1 MKSVLITPEGI
12 QKNLK
17 NVKPLDAICE
27 YIWNGFDAEATE
39 VKIKLHENG
48 LGLINMI
55 TVEDNGVGINY
66 DELKFK
72 FQPFN
77 DSKKANISS
86 RANHSLPHG
95 QKGIGRLTF
104 FAFSQT
110 ARWDTVYEHEKKRY
124 AYYISM
130 NKDSLNQYDDNSE
143 KKPHEV
149 QMDLGTK
156 VTFTQLESLDKKEI
170 IQRIKEEFFWF
181 LELNRENEFSIF
193 VDGVPIDYSDFVM
206 GTENIDVSGKCKN
219 HYAIRLVQWNMKLGN
234 EYSRIYYIGSDN
246 KERYKETTKLNKRA
260 DQFFHSVYIKSSYF
274 DEFHFTN
281 DEIDGQRGLFP
292 NRSDVEYKMLMETV
306 NDFLYKYR
314 RKYLKE
320 ASDNYIAKLV
330 DERIYPEFDT
340 QNIMGV
346 FQKRELDNLVGTLY
360 AAQPK
365 IFTGL
370 SDDNKKI
377 TLQLLKL
384 IMDNGNK
391 PELFNILQ
399 GIVELDED
407 EMEELSGI
415 LRYTSLSNITRTIKL
430 LCDRQK
436 VIQSLKEIVFN
447 KEFNSYEVSHVQ
459 KLVENHYWMFG
470 EQYNLI
476 TSAEPDFDLALKGL
490 ILATTGVAEDV
501 EVDHPDKNKEMDI
514 YMLRQDRHGKVTENV
529 VVELKRPRIKLGEK
543 EVSQL
548 KKYMHVIKSDTRFN
562 AGNVKWTFYL
572 IGNEY
577 DTSHYIEGELESHV
591 NFGEEHLIHS
601 QDKGLTKI
609 YVLKWSEVFDD
620 YSKRHDFLMERL
632 KLEEKLWLEVHQS
645 ADEAVDS
652 VVANSAKLSDA
663 VIPKSRDK

>member
-193 VDGVPIDYSDFVM
+193 VDGVPVDYSDFVM
-206 GTENIDVSGKCKN
+206 GTENIDVFGKCKN
-219 HYAIRLVQWNMKLGN
+219 HYDIRLVQWNMKLGN

-314 RKYLKE
+314 RKYL
-320 ASDNYIAKLV
+320 
-330 DERIYPEFDT
+330 
-340 QNIMGV
+340 
-346 FQKRELDNLVGTLY
+346 
-360 AAQPK
+360 PK
-365 IFTGL
+365 I
-370 SDDNKKI
+370 
-377 TLQLLKL
+377 
-384 IMDNGNK
+384 M
-391 PELFNILQ
+391 
-399 GIVELDED
+399 
-407 EMEELSGI
+407 
-415 LRYTSLSNITRTIKL
+415 
-430 LCDRQK
+430 
-436 VIQSLKEIVFN
+436 
-447 KEFNSYEVSHVQ
+447 
-459 KLVENHYWMFG
+459 
-470 EQYNLI
+470 
-476 TSAEPDFDLALKGL
+476 
-490 ILATTGVAEDV
+490 
-501 EVDHPDKNKEMDI
+501 
-514 YMLRQDRHGKVTENV
+514 
-529 VVELKRPRIKLGEK
+529 
-543 EVSQL
+543 
-548 KKYMHVIKSDTRFN
+548 
-562 AGNVKWTFYL
+562 
-572 IGNEY
+572 
-577 DTSHYIEGELESHV
+577 
-591 NFGEEHLIHS
+591 
-601 QDKGLTKI
+601 
-609 YVLKWSEVFDD
+609 
-620 YSKRHDFLMERL
+620 
-632 KLEEKLWLEVHQS
+632 
-645 ADEAVDS
+645 
-652 VVANSAKLSDA
+652 
-663 VIPKSRDK
+663 